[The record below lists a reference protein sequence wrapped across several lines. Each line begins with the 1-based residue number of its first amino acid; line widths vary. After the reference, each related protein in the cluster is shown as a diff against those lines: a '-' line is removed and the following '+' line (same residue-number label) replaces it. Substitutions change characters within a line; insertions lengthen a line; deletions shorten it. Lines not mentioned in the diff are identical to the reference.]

1 MYLSHYYLELE
12 RRKRRISSSGRKV
25 FEVENFDL
33 KIHFLYFP
41 IIGDSQPRES
51 PLLMISL
58 KETIS
63 EFYSVDN
70 SINNQNINAMNK
82 FLKSAALI
90 AVSAMFAVNFSSC
103 NKDPQNNGE
112 EANIETKDAV
122 IKQYLNHT
130 VYPTYANLAAKT
142 ETLVGDLQTLKADK
156 TQGNLEKACASF
168 LEARH
173 WWEMSEA
180 FLFGAASDF
189 GIDPHID
196 SWPLDETEFNSLMSQ
211 LDLIA
216 LLAQDEDG
224 SVAKEK
230 LPTQLLG
237 FHGLEYILFR
247 NGQARPINEITD
259 DYMIYVVAV
268 ARDLRNHCYQLEV
281 SWNDNAP
288 QAHKDLLEDLE
299 FNTTFANGNTY
310 GENMTLAGQAGS
322 TYATRTQALQAILD
336 GCIDI
341 ADEVGTSKIGKPH
354 TGDDPTYVESP
365 YSQKSITDFA
375 DNITSIQNAYMGGNE
390 GERDEDLSLH
400 RFIKDFDADL
410 DTKVVEAINN
420 AINKINHMKAPFVT
434 NYLDASAGE
443 AMEACQ
449 NLSDVLGDAKTAL
462 NEK

>member
-1 MYLSHYYLELE
+1 M
-12 RRKRRISSSGRKV
+12 KK
-25 FEVENFDL
+25 
-33 KIHFLYFP
+33 YF
-41 IIGDSQPRES
+41 
-51 PLLMISL
+51 
-58 KETIS
+58 
-63 EFYSVDN
+63 
-70 SINNQNINAMNK
+70 
-82 FLKSAALI
+82 KSAVLVAASALL
-90 AVSAMFAVNFSSC
+90 AVSVSSC
-103 NKDPQNNGE
+103 KKTNETQD
-112 EANIETKDAV
+112 EANIETKNAI
-122 IKQYLNHT
+122 IKQYLDHT
-130 VYPTYANLAAKT
+130 VYPTYGNLAAKA
-142 ETLVGDLQTLKADK
+142 ETLVGDLETLKADK
-156 TQGNLEKACASF
+156 TQANLDKACASF

-180 FLFGAASDF
+180 FLYGAASDF

-224 SVAKEK
+224 SIAKEK
-230 LPTQLLG
+230 LAPQLLG

-247 NGQARPINEITD
+247 NGQARPVSEITD
-259 DYMIYVVAV
+259 DYMIFVVAV

-281 SWNDNAP
+281 SWNANAP
-288 QAHKDLLEDLE
+288 KAHKDLLEELE
-299 FNTTFANGNTY
+299 FNTTLANGNTY

-322 TYATRTQALQAILD
+322 TYASRTHAMQAILD

-375 DNITSIQNAYMGGNE
+375 DNIASVKNAYMGGND
-390 GERDEDLSLH
+390 GERDEDRSVH
-400 RFIKDFDADL
+400 RFINDFNAELDA
-410 DTKVVEAINN
+410 KVVNAINN
-420 AINKINHMKAPFVT
+420 AITKINNMKAPFVN

-449 NLSDVLGDAKTAL
+449 DLSDMLSEAKAAL